1 MKTILTGFFITVAS
15 WATAQEAMVPVGPN
29 LIINGGFEE
38 IDSCL
43 GVVELAPP
51 WTSGLPSYLSSSDL
65 QHDCILP
72 RWGYKFPH
80 GRWGKGNAAIA
91 TLVKAFKCN
100 YQEYL
105 VQPFQVALEKDSIYQ
120 IGFFASQKINT
131 RPKVG
136 IAFSN
141 GIGLL
146 ISKEAPE
153 ITILQNW
160 KSTLLPESTYLHPHV
175 LDTNWTEISYLFK
188 ATGEERFLTIG
199 GFLKDSEFL
208 VIPFP
213 GEENDPNQAVCTF
226 VDSVFLYKLRKNT
239 IKSPECPNT
248 FSPNGDGQN
257 DQFFIAHLPE
267 GSTLSVYNRWGV
279 QVYQASPYTNN
290 WAGQSNQEQDLPE
303 GVYFVEV
310 QYLDGTGAL
319 QSLRKS
325 VHLFR

>member
-1 MKTILTGFFITVAS
+1 MRTLLTGFWITVVFWAS
-15 WATAQEAMVPVGPN
+15 AQETMVPVGPN
-29 LIINGGFEE
+29 LIVNGGFEE

-80 GRWGKGNAAIA
+80 GRWGKGNAAIG
-91 TLVKAFKCN
+91 TLVKAFNCN

-105 VQPFQVALEKDSIYQ
+105 VHPFQVTLERDSIYQ

-146 ISKEAPE
+146 ISSESPQ

-160 KSTLLPESTYLHPHV
+160 QSTLLPAYTHLHPQV
-175 LDTNWTEISYLFK
+175 LDTNWTEISYQFT
-188 ATGEERFLTIG
+188 ATGDERFLTIG
-199 GFLKDSEFL
+199 GFLKDADFL
-208 VIPFP
+208 VVPFP
-213 GEENDPNQAVCTF
+213 GEENDPNHAVCTF
-226 VDSVFLYKLRKNT
+226 IDSVFLYKLRKET
-239 IKSPECPNT
+239 WKAPECPNT

-257 DQFFIAHLPE
+257 DVFFVSHLPE
-267 GSTLSVYNRWGV
+267 GSSFKVYNRWGS
-279 QVYQASPYTNN
+279 QVFQASSYLNN
-290 WAGQSNQEQDLPE
+290 WAGQSNQGQDLPE

-310 QYLDGTGAL
+310 QYRDAHGAL
-319 QSLRKS
+319 QSLSKS